1 VKPEIGQIYQDRY
14 LIRAELGS
22 GGMGTVYSATQIDAG
37 RDVALKILRAE
48 SIHDD
53 ESIAR
58 FYREFKLLSQLS
70 HPHIMTL
77 YGLALDDDYIP
88 FAICEFIDGISLR
101 RVILDKKVSWAAA
114 AKITI
119 QICQAVQYAHERGIL
134 HRDLKPENVLILPF
148 PEPNY
153 VKLIDFGLS
162 RAVEYV
168 DESQKLTATG
178 FLVGSPQ
185 YMSPEQITGKATAQ
199 SDIYAIGC
207 ILYEMLSGDALFQAD
222 SATGLIYKQINE
234 DPTQQLKSLK
244 AVPGS
249 LRQLLDKML
258 RKKPEDRFQS
268 CAEVIAALEAVLSN
282 PNSQTRETS
291 ISPKLLGGVAALI
304 IIAGGCIFNLFNNR
318 SAVKP
323 SSGLNGQNT
332 GKAQRHLLIR
342 SQMSLMEGVRQA
354 QILRQG
360 FRGRDAAAILKKALQ
375 RSDVVEDVPA
385 KNAVLKELAY
395 CYSTNG
401 QNDLAIETMQS
412 AIDALPERGAPLRI
426 GSASELAMLWQKM
439 GKIDKAKQ
447 VYKQYIKELDAVPN
461 AQASNLFIYTDYSRL
476 LFEDHKPNEAYVW
489 AKKAVLLAAHCVHGW
504 SPTVSDRATNNG
516 VAAAWN
522 YYDICKAIGKTV
534 EGQKQLDAT
543 AHDLKSTAARDA
555 YTAVAITAFGDAA
568 AQHGFYDQ
576 AKSMYELA
584 LNDSAKLSA
593 LEAAPIRSRCNSDLS
608 RMQTLRQNA
617 KTDQTQ

>member
-1 VKPEIGQIYQDRY
+1 
-14 LIRAELGS
+14 
-22 GGMGTVYSATQIDAG
+22 
-37 RDVALKILRAE
+37 
-48 SIHDD
+48 
-53 ESIAR
+53 
-58 FYREFKLLSQLS
+58 
-70 HPHIMTL
+70 
-77 YGLALDDDYIP
+77 
-88 FAICEFIDGISLR
+88 
-101 RVILDKKVSWAAA
+101 
-114 AKITI
+114 
-119 QICQAVQYAHERGIL
+119 
-134 HRDLKPENVLILPF
+134 
-148 PEPNY
+148 
-153 VKLIDFGLS
+153 
-162 RAVEYV
+162 
-168 DESQKLTATG
+168 
-178 FLVGSPQ
+178 
-185 YMSPEQITGKATAQ
+185 
-199 SDIYAIGC
+199 
-207 ILYEMLSGDALFQAD
+207 
-222 SATGLIYKQINE
+222 
-234 DPTQQLKSLK
+234 
-244 AVPGS
+244 
-249 LRQLLDKML
+249 
-258 RKKPEDRFQS
+258 
-268 CAEVIAALEAVLSN
+268 
-282 PNSQTRETS
+282 
-291 ISPKLLGGVAALI
+291 
-304 IIAGGCIFNLFNNR
+304 
-318 SAVKP
+318 
-323 SSGLNGQNT
+323 
-332 GKAQRHLLIR
+332 
-342 SQMSLMEGVRQA
+342 MSLMEGVRQA

-489 AKKAVLLAAHCVHGW
+489 AKKAVLLA
-504 SPTVSDRATNNG
+504 
-516 VAAAWN
+516 
-522 YYDICKAIGKTV
+522 
-534 EGQKQLDAT
+534 GQKQLDAT